1 MSAAGHLRDR
11 RNTPLA
17 NSPVN
22 QPSEEQIN
30 ALRQRAL
37 SFRDAVETRF
47 IDQRVVTDELLYA
60 LFAGGHVL
68 LEAAPGLGKTTLVR
82 TVAHCLGLKFSRL
95 QCTPD
100 LMPADVLG
108 TRILQDTPD
117 GGHRFHLERGPI
129 FTQVLLADEINRAT
143 PRTQSALLEAMQ
155 ERQVTLFGETIQLER
170 PFFMAATQNPIEMEG
185 TYPLPEAQLDRFLL
199 RIKISTPTAESVM
212 HILESGDGEQEEL
225 QPTLSAQDVLQ
236 LQAVAASLPAS
247 SDVLSHISRT
257 IAATHPSSDFA
268 PDSIKRHVRYGASPR
283 GAQAMLGAARVR
295 ALIEGR
301 LHVSEEDLEAAAK
314 PCLGH
319 RLILTYEGEAAGVSA
334 GDLAF
339 DAFERAAL

>member
-301 LHVSEEDLEAAAK
+301 LHVSEEDLEAVVK

-334 GDLAF
+334 GDLAL
-339 DAFERAAL
+339 DALEKARS